1 MLRESFIF
9 EPISYMTLESLDELV
24 SFFDEE
30 NIDYKVG
37 KIRIKT
43 KKTDK

>member
-1 MLRESFIF
+1 MLRESFTF

-24 SFFDEE
+24 FFFDEE
-30 NIDYKVG
+30 NIDHKVA
-37 KIRIKT
+37 KIRVKT